1 VESSVRWCGGL
12 QRSGHRPRRRKR
24 AQTKRVVRTLLAAV
38 RGGDAMVP
46 LKHDGVCDFG
56 REVMCGGGGL
66 SCAASACAVSL
77 WRCQTARPVPRVV
90 IALDCV
96 GMRAMMLTA
105 HTRSCQLPSLVLA
118 SQPRPCAVRGHRLPG
133 HTGLWGD
140 TDRWPRPFT
149 ASPSCAAQTNTN
161 KHTRPLPPRAHTG
174 RAWPP
179 HSGALHDGTAV
190 SAVLCWQCGWRSG
203 TAAVLRH
210 WDGAGGYCA
219 LTVLCSTLTGAGGR
233 GMPWS
238 AASH

>member
-1 VESSVRWCGGL
+1 VVWGYTT
-12 QRSGHRPRRRKR
+12 KR
-24 AQTKRVVRTLLAAV
+24 APAEAAETGANETCRQGSARAPAAAV

-77 WRCQTARPVPRVV
+77 WRCQTARPVPCVV

-105 HTRSCQLPSLVLA
+105 HTRSCQLPSLVLD

-133 HTGLWGD
+133 HTGLWGV

-161 KHTRPLPPRAHTG
+161 KHTSRCRRERTQ
-174 RAWPP
+174 
-179 HSGALHDGTAV
+179 GALG
-190 SAVLCWQCGWRSG
+190 RR
-203 TAAVLRH
+203 TAAHCTTARP
-210 WDGAGGYCA
+210 CQ
-219 LTVLCSTLTGAGGR
+219 LC
-233 GMPWS
+233 
-238 AASH
+238 